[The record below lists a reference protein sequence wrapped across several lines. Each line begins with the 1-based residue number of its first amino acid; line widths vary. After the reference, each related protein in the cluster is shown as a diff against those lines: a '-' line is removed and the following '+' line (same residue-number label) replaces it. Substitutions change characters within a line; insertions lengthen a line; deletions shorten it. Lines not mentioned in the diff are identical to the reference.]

1 MEIGG
6 GFGGKTTIY
15 LEPVA
20 AALSRKSGHPVKV
33 TMSRADVLEGSGPT
47 SGSYMWVKIGVNKRG
62 QADRSAGRPEV
73 RGGSIPRLARW
84 RGNEL
89 HLLSL

>member
-1 MEIGG
+1 MAELLSGAAPQGHFQIRDRTAGVLGIPHSRIKVVPMEIGG

-20 AALSRKSGHPVKV
+20 AALSRKSGNPVKV

-47 SGSYMWVKIGVNKRG
+47 SVK
-62 QADRSAGRPEV
+62 
-73 RGGSIPRLARW
+73 
-84 RGNEL
+84 L
-89 HLLSL
+89 HVD